1 MNSTTNTKQF
11 TSTSTST
18 STPNTH
24 HLTPNTHHLTPN
36 THHPHRVLIV
46 ACVLII
52 TGYLLMSGPA
62 STEQAFNADIFSTRR
77 IVIAPM
83 LCLAGYLLIIVGI
96 LRKSSS

>member
-18 STPNTH
+18 S
-24 HLTPNTHHLTPN
+24 TPNTHHLTPN